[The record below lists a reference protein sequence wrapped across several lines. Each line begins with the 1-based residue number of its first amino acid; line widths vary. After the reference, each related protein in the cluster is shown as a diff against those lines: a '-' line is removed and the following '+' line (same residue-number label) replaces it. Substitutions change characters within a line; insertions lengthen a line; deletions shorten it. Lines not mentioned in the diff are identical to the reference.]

1 MAAHVRKGDEVVVIS
16 GKYKGKRGRVL
27 SVNTEKS
34 RAIVEG
40 VNMMKKHA
48 KANPRL
54 GVKGGILEREAPI
67 HTSKLMLVDPQSGKA
82 TRVGHKLLAGGEAGK
97 RKIRVARR
105 SGAELDR

>member
-1 MAAHVRKGDEVVVIS
+1 MATHVRKGDEVAVIS

-27 SVNTEKS
+27 SVITEKS

-48 KANPRL
+48 RANPRL

-67 HTSKLMLVDPQSGKA
+67 HTSKLMQLDPQTGKP
-82 TRVGHKLLAGGEAGK
+82 TRVGHKLLAGAVGAK
-97 RKIRVARR
+97 RKVRVARR